1 MGPATTFFTTPVPM
15 GMREEEGCCSSPHPS
30 THQQLWCHPCP
41 HSCPCHGGLTL
52 LQVQSTGCAWKLFP
66 WAGCEA
72 VGRGG
77 EGRGAVAGTLGLS
90 RHRAWEG
97 SSASGFPLCL
107 APLLLSSSGS
117 RKGEET
123 HSSQTSAWG
132 TVLNHHSGAAPP
144 GMQQAQFPGPR
155 GDFAPA
161 G

>member
-77 EGRGAVAGTLGLS
+77 KGRCGWDTGSVQAQGLG
-90 RHRAWEG
+90 RQQCQRV
-97 SSASGFPLCL
+97 SSLPCPTPFKLLREQERRGNSQLPDLCVGYCAQPPLRC
-107 APLLLSSSGS
+107 SSSWHAASSVS
-117 RKGEET
+117 R
-123 HSSQTSAWG
+123 SQ
-132 TVLNHHSGAAPP
+132 
-144 GMQQAQFPGPR
+144 R
-155 GDFAPA
+155 
-161 G
+161 